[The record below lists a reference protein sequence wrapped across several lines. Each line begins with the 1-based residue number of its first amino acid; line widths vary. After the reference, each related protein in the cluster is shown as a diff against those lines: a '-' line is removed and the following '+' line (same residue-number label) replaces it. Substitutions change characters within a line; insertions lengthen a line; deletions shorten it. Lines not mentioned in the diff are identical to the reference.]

1 MQDHEHDITEKA
13 TRKEDIANRL
23 SLGEAMSLPVKG
35 VRVGFDV
42 KWHEDPDGVGI
53 VAYRDHPTGSH
64 WEVTKQG
71 QLIIRDKKKRP
82 IARYRQFV
90 WREVHRA

>member
-1 MQDHEHDITEKA
+1 MPSEEVTERE
-13 TRKEDIANRL
+13 TRKDDMSHRIGL
-23 SLGEAMSLPVKG
+23 DQSLALPVKG

-42 KWHEDPDGVGI
+42 RWHEDPDGVGI

-71 QLIIRDKKKRP
+71 QLIIRDRKKRP

>member
-1 MQDHEHDITEKA
+1 MPSEEVTERE
-13 TRKEDIANRL
+13 TRKDDMSHRIGL
-23 SLGEAMSLPVKG
+23 DQSLNLPVKG

-42 KWHEDPDGVGI
+42 RWHEDPDGVGI

-71 QLIIRDKKKRP
+71 QLIIRDRKKRP